1 MGDRRAHCR
10 FLIGP
15 FGLLRVSGS
24 FVNGLIGGMVLGFAG
39 STVGSFG
46 SFGCAI
52 GCSFPSLIR
61 FCELLS

>member
-1 MGDRRAHCR
+1 
-10 FLIGP
+10 LIGP